1 VTTDTT
7 QNTTMTTYRIPVYGM
22 ACTGCEA
29 ILQEQ
34 LRTITGVD
42 YVDAVRDADA
52 VYVVGDPA
60 TERSARAIVEQLG
73 FRLRKRRPPTRRA
86 ETNGTSWTT
95 GAPDRG
101 VDPDAVGGGPSRDPA
116 TGPGVEDPG
125 ESDGPTPKL
134 LDRRRGQSSDPAP
147 DDRDGPGSGH
157 GPASEA
163 SDRGSDPTDDG
174 GV

>member
-1 VTTDTT
+1 
-7 QNTTMTTYRIPVYGM
+7 MYGM

-60 TERSARAIVEQLG
+60 TERSARAVVEQLG
-73 FRLRKRRPPTRRA
+73 FRLRERRPPARRE

-101 VDPDAVGGGPSRDPA
+101 VDPDAVDGRAPCDPTRDPGVDGPSSSLETDPGGP
-116 TGPGVEDPG
+116 
-125 ESDGPTPKL
+125 
-134 LDRRRGQSSDPAP
+134 DRRRDPSPDPAP
-147 DDRDGPGSGH
+147 DDRDGSGA
-157 GPASEA
+157 ASEA
-163 SDRGSDPTDDG
+163 ADRPSDRGSDTNDG
-174 GV
+174 GGV